1 MSKHNQY
8 YVELNKQHEEPSAW
22 VFWLAAAFTLAA
34 VYIVILLS
42 TLWSAA

>member
-8 YVELNKQHEEPSAW
+8 YVELNKHHDEPAAW

-42 TLWSAA
+42 VLF